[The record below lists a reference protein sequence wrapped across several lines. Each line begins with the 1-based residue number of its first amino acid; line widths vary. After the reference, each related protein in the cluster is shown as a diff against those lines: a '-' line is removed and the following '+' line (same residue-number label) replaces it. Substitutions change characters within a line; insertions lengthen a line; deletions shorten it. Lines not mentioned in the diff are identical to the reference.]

1 MADSW
6 VPRALLEFVEFCKKW
21 KTVLT
26 NSEYLAAFGW
36 IQLAVTKCLDAI
48 AAFLTAL
55 DTWEANDSSLNKA
68 LRDDALKAAEDAIEH
83 FAAHQ
88 VRYNE
93 TMSETQK
100 LELLGVRTWHQGHPI
115 AVPGTVPE
123 LSPRAGHVCQVIV
136 DYRDQGSTHWG
147 KPAKV
152 HCIEICWAFLDHPP
166 KDVKELTNSEVDTSH
181 PFKKTFGEEDRGKT
195 VYFAGRWEINREGM
209 KGDFGAVVSAVV
221 P

>member
-1 MADSW
+1 MANSW
-6 VPRALLEFVEFCKKW
+6 VPQALLAFVEFCKKW
-21 KTVLT
+21 KAVLN
-26 NSEYLAAFGW
+26 NSEYLTAFGW
-36 IQLAVTKCLDAI
+36 VQQAVTKCLDAI
-48 AAFLTAL
+48 TGFLTAL

-68 LRDDALKAAEDAIEH
+68 LRDDARKAAENAIEH

-88 VRYNE
+88 VQYNE
-93 TMSETQK
+93 LMSETEK

-115 AVPGTVPE
+115 TVPGTVPE
-123 LSPRAGHVCQVIV
+123 LNTRAGHVCQVIV
-136 DYRDQGSTHWG
+136 DYRDLGSTHWG

-166 KDVKELTNSEVDTSH
+166 KDIKELINSAVDTSH

-195 VYFAGRWEINREGM
+195 VYFAGRWEINREGL
-209 KGDFGAVVSAVV
+209 KGDFGPIVSAIV